1 VENRGMS
8 AKPLVSIGLMV
19 YNGGRFLRGTLDSLL
34 SQTFTNFEL
43 IISDN
48 CSTDDTP
55 AICVEY
61 AGRDSRIRYYRAE
74 RNMGAGWNTR
84 KVLSLA
90 TAKYFK
96 LAAHDDR
103 CEPRFLERCVEALE
117 RDPFLVLAYPKAR
130 VVDEDG
136 IFVENYD
143 WPLRTSSPD
152 PKIRYHDLLLNDHL
166 CLQFF
171 GVIRLAALRKLPPPG
186 SYVNS
191 DGVILAQLGLL
202 GAFCEV
208 PEILF
213 ISTRHGGQ
221 SSKTPPTRVKVKG
234 FRLTRRHGTLPCP
247 EWWDPSTA
255 KAITFPEWRQL
266 REYFLSVGYGDLS
279 FSQRLRCYLMLLP
292 WIKKHFRRMMK
303 DLVIAADQ
311 LLYNLQA
318 SKSVSKKAS
327 ATAVSSISIGPT
339 ASEE

>member
-1 VENRGMS
+1 MENRSMS
-8 AKPLVSIGLMV
+8 AKPLVSVGLMV

-48 CSTDDTP
+48 CSTDDTS

-61 AGRDSRIRYYRAE
+61 AQRDARIRYYRAE

-84 KVLSLA
+84 RVLSLA

-103 CEPRFLERCVEALE
+103 CEPRFLQRCIEALE
-117 RDPFLVLAYPKAR
+117 RDPALVLAYPKAR
-130 VVDEDG
+130 VVDENG
-136 IFVENYD
+136 VFVENYD
-143 WPLRTSSPD
+143 WPLRTASRD
-152 PKIRYHDLLLNDHL
+152 PKVRFRDLLLNDHL

-171 GVIRLAALRKLPPPG
+171 GVIRLAALQKLPPPG

-202 GAFCEV
+202 GPFYEV

-221 SSKTPPTRVKVKG
+221 SSKTPPARIKVKG

-255 KAITFPEWRQL
+255 KAITFPEWRQM
-266 REYFLSVGYGDLS
+266 REYFLSVGYGDLRL
-279 FSQRLRCYLMLLP
+279 SQRLRCYLMLVP
-292 WIKKHFRRMMK
+292 WISKHFRRMMK
-303 DLVIAADQ
+303 DVVIAADQ

-318 SKSVSKKAS
+318 SRSASKQASV
-327 ATAVSSISIGPT
+327 TAGNSISIGPT

>member
-1 VENRGMS
+1 MS
-8 AKPLVSIGLMV
+8 ATPLVSVGLMV

-48 CSTDDTP
+48 CSTDDTS

-61 AGRDSRIRYYRAE
+61 AERDARIRYYRAE

-84 KVLSLA
+84 RVLSLA

-117 RDPFLVLAYPKAR
+117 RDPALVLAYPNSGLSTKM
-130 VVDEDG
+130 E
-136 IFVENYD
+136 
-143 WPLRTSSPD
+143 SSSRIMTGRCERLSRD
-152 PKIRYHDLLLNDHL
+152 PKIRFHDLLLNDHL

-171 GVIRLAALRKLPPPG
+171 GVIRLAALHNLPPPG

-202 GAFCEV
+202 GR
-208 PEILF
+208 
-213 ISTRHGGQ
+213 STKCLRYF
-221 SSKTPPTRVKVKG
+221 SSAPGTAGNHPRLRPLELKVKG

-247 EWWDPSTA
+247 EWSGPFHCEGDNLPGIASDA
-255 KAITFPEWRQL
+255 GIFSP
-266 REYFLSVGYGDLS
+266 VGYGI
-279 FSQRLRCYLMLLP
+279 YG
-292 WIKKHFRRMMK
+292 FRRGF
-303 DLVIAADQ
+303 AA
-311 LLYNLQA
+311 
-318 SKSVSKKAS
+318 
-327 ATAVSSISIGPT
+327 I
-339 ASEE
+339 